1 MANELAN
8 IEIKD
13 VSYKTFDGE
22 TVTLGEAA
30 VRNITNNNQYITK
43 GEIELFIETAKFRRL
58 NPFLGQL
65 YLVKYDGSKPA
76 QTVVAKAAMLIIAE
90 EHPAYDGMEHGLI
103 VKTRNGEIIDRIG
116 CISYDGETVV
126 GAWAKI
132 YRKDRSKPFEERVDI
147 KEYSKGQ
154 STWKSMPMTMID
166 KCAQAK
172 ALRTAFP
179 KQLGGLY
186 IAEEFSEE
194 INQNY
199 IPQFTEGSTSV
210 DTVGDT
216 VYDITED
223 IIEEPKKVVEQP
235 KAEQKQEPRPEPQ
248 NEEKKIWWV
257 SKEYYEEHKDKLVD
271 LNQWNEETCR
281 MAVSKKGA

>member
-8 IEIKD
+8 IDIKD
-13 VSYKTFDGE
+13 VSYKTFDGD

-43 GEIELFIETAKFRRL
+43 GEIALFIETAKYRRL

-76 QTVVAKAAMLIIAE
+76 QTVVAKSAMLIIAE
-90 EHPAYDGMEHGLI
+90 EHPAYDGMEHGII
-103 VKTRNGEIIDRIG
+103 VKNTNGEITDRVG
-116 CISYDGETVV
+116 CISYAGETVI
-126 GAWAKI
+126 GAWAKV
-132 YRKDRSKPFEERVDI
+132 YRKDRSKPFEERIDI
-147 KEYSKGQ
+147 TEYNKNQ
-154 STWKSMPMTMID
+154 STWRSMPKTMID

-194 INQNY
+194 VNPNY
-199 IPQFTEGSTSV
+199 GEPQPENKPIE
-210 DTVGDT
+210 TVGDK
-216 VYDITED
+216 VYDITAAQIQEPPKVEEKPT
-223 IIEEPKKVVEQP
+223 EEPKQEQPP
-235 KAEQKQEPRPEPQ
+235 KAEEPEDPNR
-248 NEEKKIWWV
+248 IWWV
-257 SKEYYEEHKDKLVD
+257 TREYYELHKDKLID
-271 LNQWNEETCR
+271 LNQWNEQTSR
-281 MAVSKKGA
+281 MAVKKVR